1 MGAMEALGRSAV
13 GMNDPAQITSGKRD
27 SPSAGSS
34 NIFRKIRDP
43 NNQRHSSAQ
52 QPSMDGRGS
61 EQSK

>member
-13 GMNDPAQITSGKRD
+13 GMTESSQINSGKRN

-43 NNQRHSSAQ
+43 NDQRHSSAQ
-52 QPSMDGRGS
+52 MQSVDGRGS